1 MSRDIRDVRRRP
13 WKRGIGVLT
22 QRRFSCTRPPCARE
36 IGSEVMPITGASC
49 AGPLFAAPP
58 DDVGA
63 VLLGELA
70 LSVGASSIQRA
81 REFVRRTLGA
91 SDVGPS
97 VVDDATLIVS
107 ELLTNVALHCAQDG
121 APDATVKLI
130 AVLTL
135 LRIEVH
141 DGSPLVL
148 ARREPREDA
157 ESGRGLLVVDALSDR
172 WGYEATAY
180 GKCVWCELTA
190 WPEQTPSQ
198 RA

>member
-1 MSRDIRDVRRRP
+1 
-13 WKRGIGVLT
+13 
-22 QRRFSCTRPPCARE
+22 
-36 IGSEVMPITGASC
+36 MPITGANC

-63 VLLGELA
+63 VLLGELS
-70 LSVGASSIQRA
+70 LSVGVSSIGRA
-81 REFVRRTLGA
+81 RNFVRRTLGA
-91 SDVGPS
+91 SEVEPS

-107 ELLTNVALHCAQDG
+107 ELLSNVAVHCAQDG

-130 AVLTL
+130 AVLAL

-141 DGSPLVL
+141 DGNPLVL
-148 ARREPREDA
+148 AQREPSEEA

-172 WGYEATAY
+172 WGYESTAA